1 MEKEEGFFLERPRKA
16 SVEELREIGID
27 RASRAEIR
35 RIISASTRVTSGA
48 PPGGGGAL
56 GSLAH
61 TIQLQFWLYIC
72 FDRLARELETRTN
85 LNGQCQ

>member
-1 MEKEEGFFLERPRKA
+1 MEKE
-16 SVEELREIGID
+16 VEEGIFSFGD
-27 RASRAEIR
+27 RGKLVL
-35 RIISASTRVTSGA
+35 TRVTSGA

-61 TIQLQFWLYIC
+61 TIPLQFWLYIF